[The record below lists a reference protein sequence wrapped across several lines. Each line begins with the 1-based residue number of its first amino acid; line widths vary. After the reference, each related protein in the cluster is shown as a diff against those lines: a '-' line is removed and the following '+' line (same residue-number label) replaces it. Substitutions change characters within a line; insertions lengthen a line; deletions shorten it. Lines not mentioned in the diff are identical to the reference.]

1 MDGGLMSAQFNG
13 ARVYVGTTQARQVCG
28 PDGTAVWAGGDDL
41 RASLPGGYSLAR
53 ASSALVWVGGVL
65 TSVSS
70 NVARFADDPRTDTN
84 LGLMLEPAATNYVTA
99 NRDLSSWTN
108 SNCTVGAIAGID
120 GTNGA
125 SRLTAAAA
133 NAKRSLAV
141 TASIGYHCFSLWMR
155 RAVGYRGVSISLDD
169 GATVHSIPAMLLDAN
184 QWVRVHWYA
193 HSTDPT
199 IAIIIANSGDAVDV
213 DFVVVEDG
221 TGPTSEIAGG
231 ATRAAET
238 LTLPLYS
245 ALSYSTLAA
254 AFPAV
259 AINRRCVIDRIL
271 DHATNPIVTF
281 AACDSPLGGFRPLP
295 EWMVQL

>member
-1 MDGGLMSAQFNG
+1 MSAQLNG
-13 ARVYVGTTQARQVCG
+13 ARVYVGTTQAGQVCG
-28 PDGTAVWAGGDDL
+28 PDGTTLWAGGDDL

-70 NVARFADDPRTDTN
+70 NEARFADDPRTDTN

-99 NRDLSSWTN
+99 NRDLASWTD
-108 SNCTVGAIAGID
+108 SNCTVATIAGID

-125 SRLTAAAA
+125 SRLTATAA

-141 TASIGYHCFSLWMR
+141 TASAGYHCFSLWMR
-155 RAVGYRGVSISLDD
+155 RVSGYRNVSISLDN
-169 GATVHSIPAMLLDAN
+169 GTTLRPIPAMLLDTN
-184 QWVRVHWYA
+184 QWVRVHWRV

-199 IAIIIANSGDAVDV
+199 IAIILANSSDVVDV

-221 TGPTSEIAGG
+221 THPTSEIASG
-231 ATRAAET
+231 ATRAEET
-238 LTLPLYS
+238 LTLPLYG

-254 AFPAV
+254 AFPQL

-271 DHATNPIVTF
+271 DHATNPIITF
-281 AACDSPLGGFRPLP
+281 AACDTPLGGFRSLP
-295 EWMVQL
+295 ELMVQV